1 MPRQRLRIDTAEDQE
16 YRARLSRIKNMG
28 IPVGRAVDPPHE
40 PDRLTFE
47 QTGSELPS
55 IYELPLNE
63 VAVIVPAK
71 MTILQSGT
79 LITAAVMMPP
89 WEESHID
96 LWDDPENAHYRYLV
110 GMLYHQPPTF
120 LNRWLTSG
128 VPLRPRQVEGV
139 IIAHGYI
146 SVPPKCHDETSVTVK
161 LLLMDERENELSFEF
176 GVRMDRSVMRKCE
189 RQQQERREF
198 ARSTEGRGLFQPR
211 GGQLRD
217 QKNVSPEDAIKQI
230 RVSGGHDTIGDAKNS
245 GNQTRRANPGAPG

>member
-1 MPRQRLRIDTAEDQE
+1 MISLISFVSKTGGEMPTQRLKINTTEDQE

-79 LITAAVMMPP
+79 LITAAAMMPP

-120 LNRWLTSG
+120 
-128 VPLRPRQVEGV
+128 
-139 IIAHGYI
+139 
-146 SVPPKCHDETSVTVK
+146 
-161 LLLMDERENELSFEF
+161 
-176 GVRMDRSVMRKCE
+176 
-189 RQQQERREF
+189 
-198 ARSTEGRGLFQPR
+198 
-211 GGQLRD
+211 
-217 QKNVSPEDAIKQI
+217 
-230 RVSGGHDTIGDAKNS
+230 
-245 GNQTRRANPGAPG
+245 